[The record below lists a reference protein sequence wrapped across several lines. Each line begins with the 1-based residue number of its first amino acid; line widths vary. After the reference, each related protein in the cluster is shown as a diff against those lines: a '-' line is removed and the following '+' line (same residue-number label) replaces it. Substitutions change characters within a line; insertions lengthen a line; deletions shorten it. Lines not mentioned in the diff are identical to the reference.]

1 MAMLRWVGVP
11 PCSAWE
17 DICYLFNNNNF
28 AISMAFAE
36 VCILL
41 STGIENQTFGRYCW
55 WDFVPARGWSS
66 EWL

>member
-1 MAMLRWVGVP
+1 
-11 PCSAWE
+11 
-17 DICYLFNNNNF
+17 
-28 AISMAFAE
+28 MAFAE

-66 EWL
+66 EWLILDPPISAYTIWIRTAIFGTVFLDMIY